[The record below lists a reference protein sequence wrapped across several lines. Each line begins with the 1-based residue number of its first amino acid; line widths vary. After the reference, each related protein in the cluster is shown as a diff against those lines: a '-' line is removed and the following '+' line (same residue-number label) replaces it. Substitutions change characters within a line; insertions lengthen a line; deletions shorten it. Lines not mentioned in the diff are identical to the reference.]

1 MMAETEM
8 YRKGA
13 EMRRRLL
20 GDAWVERTAK
30 TSYAEPVM
38 KQFIDFATEHVF
50 GGLWTRPGL
59 DLKTRAL
66 VCVISDAATHQH
78 PELAIHLRMALRQG
92 WKEEELS
99 EALLHLIGYLGAP
112 AVREALLT
120 ATKTF
125 AEVRA
130 KGKS

>member
-1 MMAETEM
+1 MAETEM

-13 EMRRRLL
+13 EMRRRLA

-30 TSYAEPVM
+30 TSYADPIM

-50 GGLWTRPGL
+50 GALWTRPGL

-66 VCVISDAATHQH
+66 ICVISDAATHQL
-78 PELAIHLRMALRQG
+78 PELNIHLRMALRQG
-92 WKEEELS
+92 WKEEELT
-99 EALLHLIGYLGAP
+99 EALLQLFGYLGAP
-112 AVREALLT
+112 AVREAMLT

-125 AEVRA
+125 AEVRSE
-130 KGKS
+130 GKS